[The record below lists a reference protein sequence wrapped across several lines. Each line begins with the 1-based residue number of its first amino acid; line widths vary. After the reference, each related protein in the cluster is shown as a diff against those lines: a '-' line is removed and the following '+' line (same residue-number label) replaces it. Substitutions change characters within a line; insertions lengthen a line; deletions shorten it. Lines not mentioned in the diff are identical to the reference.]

1 MSRAVALLLERR
13 LPLSE
18 FGDAVKAGGD
28 HQHLLLLFRIGNYFA
43 KSAQFFS
50 VLKPESHIA

>member
-1 MSRAVALLLERR
+1 M
-13 LPLSE
+13 SE

-28 HQHLLLLFRIGNYFA
+28 HQHLLLLFRIGNDFTQA
-43 KSAQFFS
+43 AQLFS